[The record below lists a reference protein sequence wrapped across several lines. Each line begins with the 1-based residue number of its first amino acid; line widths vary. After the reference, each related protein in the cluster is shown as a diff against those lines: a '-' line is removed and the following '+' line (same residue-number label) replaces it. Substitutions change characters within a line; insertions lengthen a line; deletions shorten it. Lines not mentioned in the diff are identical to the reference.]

1 MDRDEVKTE
10 VRDAMREVFNRD
22 DLEINDDMTA
32 DDIEEWDSMEHIT
45 LIFSLESRFGIK
57 FKTEEIGGI
66 QNVGEFINVI
76 SAKLN

>member
-1 MDRDEVKTE
+1 LDRDEVKTE

-45 LIFSLESRFGIK
+45 LIFSLENRFGIK

-76 SAKLN
+76 SAKLT

>member
-45 LIFSLESRFGIK
+45 LIFSLENRFGIK

-76 SAKLN
+76 SAKLT

>member
-1 MDRDEVKTE
+1 LDRDEVKTE